1 MNQALAKTPLTQVSN
16 VKHLLVNDNAKA
28 QLAAV
33 AARHMNPERLMR
45 VTATAIRT
53 TPKLQECDPISFL
66 GALMQCAAL
75 GLEPNTVMGHAYL
88 IPFKNSKKGIT
99 EVQLIVGYRGLI
111 DLARRSGHI
120 SSISAHI
127 HYDDD
132 VEWVYQEGSDPKLV
146 HVPGDQEGK
155 PLHAYAVA
163 QFRDGGFAQ
172 IVLPWKQ
179 VLKIRDGSQG
189 WQTAVRFGKTKDS
202 PWHTHEAAM
211 AKKTAIRALAKYLPL
226 SVEFQDAI
234 QVDKDGGAQVDYAS
248 FAINPEQG
256 GPIIEGEAVDEDDA
270 QERESER
277 EPEPERKPEP
287 VMREAKP
294 KSDPKP
300 REAVDYAD
308 GGAAPKEQTKPEA
321 KPAPDEVQEPQAD
334 EAASVA
340 KFEAHNRIF
349 NRVMDEL
356 LSGYLVDEV
365 RANYAADL
373 AAMERDEPSLR
384 ATLEKELAEF
394 KAQEE

>member
-45 VTATAIRT
+45 VTANAIRT

-75 GLEPNTVMGHAYL
+75 GLEPNTVMGFAYM
-88 IPFKNSKKGIT
+88 IPFKNNKKGIT

-120 SSISAHI
+120 TTISAHI
-127 HYDDD
+127 HYSDDI
-132 VEWVYQEGSDPKLV
+132 EWVYQEGSDPKLV
-146 HVPGDQEGK
+146 HVPGDQEGQ

-179 VLKIRDGSQG
+179 VMKIRDGSQG
-189 WQTAVRFGKTKDS
+189 WQTAVKFGSTKNS
-202 PWHTHEAAM
+202 PWFTHEAAM

-234 QVDKDGGAQVDYAS
+234 QIDKDGGAQVDYAG
-248 FAINPEQG
+248 FALNPDQG
-256 GPIIEGEAVDEDDA
+256 GPIIEGEAVDQDEDA
-270 QERESER
+270 
-277 EPEPERKPEP
+277 PEPEQERKAEP
-287 VMREAKP
+287 VKQQAKTAA
-294 KSDPKP
+294 KAETKP
-300 REAVDYAD
+300 REAVSYTEAEEVTQ
-308 GGAAPKEQTKPEA
+308 EQA
-321 KPAPDEVQEPQAD
+321 KPAQKAAEAEPAPAATTEAD
-334 EAASVA
+334 AVAS
-340 KFEAHNRIF
+340 FEKHNKTFNRI
-349 NRVMDEL
+349 MDEL
-356 LSGYLVDEV
+356 LSGAMVDDV
-365 RANYAADL
+365 RANFAADL
-373 AAMERDEPSLR
+373 AAMEQAEPKLR
-384 ATLEKELAEF
+384 EKIESELAEF
-394 KAQEE
+394 KAQEG

>member
-45 VTATAIRT
+45 VTANAIRT

-75 GLEPNTVMGHAYL
+75 GLEPNTVMGFAYM
-88 IPFKNSKKGIT
+88 IPFKNNKKGIT

-120 SSISAHI
+120 TTISAHI
-127 HYDDD
+127 HYSDDI
-132 VEWVYQEGSDPKLV
+132 EWVYQEGSDPKLV
-146 HVPGDQEGK
+146 HVPGDQEGQ

-179 VLKIRDGSQG
+179 VMKIRDGSQG
-189 WQTAVRFGKTKDS
+189 WQTAVKFGSTKNS
-202 PWHTHEAAM
+202 PWFTHEAAM

-234 QVDKDGGAQVDYAS
+234 QIDKDGGAQVDYAG
-248 FAINPEQG
+248 FALNPDQG
-256 GPIIEGEAVDEDDA
+256 GPIIEGEAVDSDEDV
-270 QERESER
+270 
-277 EPEPERKPEP
+277 PEPEQERKAEP
-287 VMREAKP
+287 VK
-294 KSDPKP
+294 
-300 REAVDYAD
+300 
-308 GGAAPKEQTKPEA
+308 QQA
-321 KPAPDEVQEPQAD
+321 KPAHKAETKPRDAVSYTEAEEVTQEQAKPAQKAAGAEPAPAATT
-334 EAASVA
+334 EAEAVAS
-340 KFEAHNRIF
+340 FEKHNKTFNRI
-349 NRVMDEL
+349 MDEL
-356 LSGYLVDEV
+356 LSGAMVDDV
-365 RANYAADL
+365 RANFAADL
-373 AAMERDEPSLR
+373 AAMEQAEPKLR
-384 ATLEKELAEF
+384 EKIEAELAEF
-394 KAQEE
+394 KAQEG